1 LTNKHSDITQ
11 VLYGDQRVKDT
22 LSRFLSKQD
31 GIDLCSDSRTAA
43 QVLEIYKKVS
53 SDPSNEKEIKMRFLT
68 DINAENIPFCKELMK
83 IPGEVRHL
91 TGIKTNFAVRS
102 REYISIATLKE
113 ELLQVEHRQQ
123 KNKEDD
129 EQHNEQSTQSQSHI
143 IYSNIKGIIEQQ
155 QHLFNSIWEKAV
167 PAEQRIKELEEDA
180 RSEFFK
186 VITDNKKISRNL
198 IDLVNSVV
206 NELLL
211 LLPNDKALV
220 RIDKLGII
228 NSLIKASQKR
238 GVNVKIICPLSKEN
252 SQIQKKIAD
261 NVPDITI
268 LNSTNSRHGMYIVDR
283 IRFLR
288 VELVKPDVENF
299 LDAIRFAVYSNN
311 ERSTELFRW
320 MFELLWNE
328 RMVNEKSKR
337 DDKIQDEFINIAAHE
352 LRSPAQSIFG
362 YTELMLTDPEYKQLD
377 KKEGY
382 IDAIYRNSLRLTNL
396 TAELLDI
403 SRIENQ
409 TLHLYKQEF
418 KLNDVI
424 FSVIQD
430 IQKQRKGQTVEV
442 IKDSG
447 ARIIYSSKSPQP
459 LKKEEQSTGDS
470 DNNNNNNNSDDIL
483 VEADKERIT
492 QVLTNLLDNALKF
505 TKENDAISIVVE
517 VTEDDK
523 SNNAEV
529 ILRIKDSGVGIDPKI
544 LPFLFTKFCTKPSP
558 VSRIRGSGL
567 GLYICK
573 WIVEAHGGRIWAYNN
588 THDRGAT
595 FLFSLPLAK

>member
-1 LTNKHSDITQ
+1 MTNEHSDITQ

-22 LSRFLSKQD
+22 LSRFLSQQN
-31 GIDLCSDSRTAA
+31 GIDLCSDSRTIA
-43 QVLEIYKKVS
+43 QVLDIYKKES
-53 SDPSNEKEIKMRFLT
+53 SDPGNKKEIRKRFLT
-68 DINAENIPFCKELMK
+68 DINAENIPFCKEL
-83 IPGEVRHL
+83 INLSGEVRHL
-91 TGIKTNFAVRS
+91 TGIKTNFGVRS

-113 ELLQVEHRQQ
+113 ESLQVEHRQQ
-123 KNKEDD
+123 KKKEAD
-129 EQHNEQSTQSQSHI
+129 EQEQYEQSTQSQSHI
-143 IYSNIKGIIEQQ
+143 ICSNIKGIIEQQ
-155 QHLFNSIWEKAV
+155 QCLFNSLWEKAI
-167 PAEQRIKELEEDA
+167 PAEQRIKQLEQGSN
-180 RSEFFK
+180 SEFFK
-186 VITDNKKISRNL
+186 VITDNKKISRIL

-206 NELLL
+206 SELLL

-220 RIDKLGII
+220 RIDNLGII
-228 NSLIKASQKR
+228 NSLIKASQQK

-261 NVPDITI
+261 SAPDINI
-268 LNSTNSRHGMYIVDR
+268 LHSTNSRHGMYIVDR
-283 IRFLR
+283 IKFLR
-288 VELVKPDVENF
+288 IELVKPEAENF
-299 LDAIRFAVYSNN
+299 LDAIGFAVYSNN

-418 KLNDVI
+418 KLNDI
-424 FSVIQD
+424 ILSVIQD
-430 IQKQRKGQTVEV
+430 IQKQRQGQTLGV

-447 ARIIYSSKSPQP
+447 ARIMYSSKSPKP
-459 LKKEEQSTGDS
+459 LKNEEQSTGGGFD
-470 DNNNNNNNSDDIL
+470 DNNNSADIF
-483 VEADKERIT
+483 VEADKERII
-492 QVLTNLLDNALKF
+492 QVLINLLDNALKF
-505 TKENDAISIVVE
+505 TNESDAISVVVE
-517 VTEDDK
+517 VTEDNK

-529 ILRIKDSGVGIDPKI
+529 IVRIKDSGMGIDPKI
-544 LPFLFTKFCTKPSP
+544 LPFLFTKFCSRPSP

-588 THDRGAT
+588 THGKGAT
-595 FLFSLPLAK
+595 FLFSLPIPK

>member
-22 LSRFLSKQD
+22 LSQFLSKQN
-31 GIDLCSDSRTAA
+31 GIDLCSDSRTVA

-53 SDPSNEKEIKMRFLT
+53 SAPSNEKEIKMRFLT

-129 EQHNEQSTQSQSHI
+129 EEQHHEQSTQSQSHI

-155 QHLFNSIWEKAV
+155 QRLFNSIWEKAV
-167 PAEQRIKELEEDA
+167 PAVQRIKELEEDA

-186 VITDNKKISRNL
+186 VITDNKKISQIL
-198 IDLVNSVV
+198 IDLTNSVV
-206 NELLL
+206 NEVLL

-220 RIDKLGII
+220 KIDKLGII
-228 NSLIKASQKR
+228 NSLINASQKR

-252 SQIQKKIAD
+252 LQIQKKIAD
-261 NVPDITI
+261 NAPDINI
-268 LNSTNSRHGMYIVDR
+268 LHSTNSRHGMYIVDR
-283 IRFLR
+283 IKFLR
-288 VELVKPDVENF
+288 VELVKPDAENF
-299 LDAIRFAVYSNN
+299 LDAIGFAVYSNN

-320 MFELLWNE
+320 MFKLLWNE

-337 DDKIQDEFINIAAHE
+337 DNKIQDQFVNIAAHE
-352 LRSPAQSIFG
+352 LRSPAQSIVG
-362 YTELMLTDPEYKQLD
+362 YTELMLTDPDYKQVD

-382 IDAIYRNSLRLTNL
+382 LEAIYRNSLRLSSLTN
-396 TAELLDI
+396 ELLDV

-409 TLHLYKQEF
+409 TIQLDKQKF

-424 FSVIQD
+424 SFVIKD
-430 IQKQRKGQTVEV
+430 VQKQRHRLTIGTEFRRSAK
-442 IKDSG
+442 IM
-447 ARIIYSSKSPQP
+447 SSYESSN
-459 LKKEEQSTGDS
+459 LLEKEEQSND
-470 DNNNNNNNSDDIL
+470 DANSNDVF

-492 QVLTNLLDNALKF
+492 QVLINLLDNALKS
-505 TKENDAISIVVE
+505 TKENDIISIIVQIQ
-517 VTEDDK
+517 EDGRR
-523 SNNAEV
+523 NPEV
-529 ILRIKDSGVGIDPKI
+529 IINIKDSGMGIDPMI
-544 LPFLFTKFCTKPSP
+544 LPHLFEKFSTKPSP
-558 VSRIRGSGL
+558 GSRIRGTGL

-573 WIVEAHGGRIWAYNN
+573 WIIEAHGGRIRAYNN
-588 THDRGAT
+588 NIQDKGAT
-595 FLFSLPLAK
+595 VSFSLPILR

>member
-1 LTNKHSDITQ
+1 LTNEHFDITQ

-22 LSRFLSKQD
+22 LSQFLSKQN
-31 GIDLCSDSRTAA
+31 GIDLCSDSRTTA
-43 QVLEIYKKVS
+43 QVLKIYKKVS
-53 SDPSNEKEIKMRFLT
+53 SDPSNEKDIKKRFLT
-68 DINAENIPFCKELMK
+68 DINAENILFCKELMK
-83 IPGEVRHL
+83 ISGEVRHL
-91 TGIKTNFAVRS
+91 SGIKTNFAVRS
-102 REYISIATLKE
+102 REYIGIATLKE
-113 ELLQVEHRQQ
+113 EFLQVEHRQL
-123 KNKEDD
+123 KKKEDD
-129 EQHNEQSTQSQSHI
+129 VKQHHEQSTQSESHI

-155 QHLFNSIWEKAV
+155 QRLFNRLWEKAV
-167 PAEQRIKELEEDA
+167 PAEHRIKELEEDA

-186 VITDNKKISRNL
+186 VITDNKKISQIL
-198 IDLVNSVV
+198 IDLTNSMV
-206 NELLL
+206 NEVLL

-220 RIDKLGII
+220 KIDKLGII

-238 GVNVKIICPLSKEN
+238 VNVKIICPLSREN
-252 SQIQKKIAD
+252 SQIKKKIVD
-261 NVPDITI
+261 NAPDIN
-268 LNSTNSRHGMYIVDR
+268 LLHSTNSRHGMYIVDR
-283 IRFLR
+283 IKFLR
-288 VELVKPDVENF
+288 VELVKPEAEDF
-299 LDAIRFAVYSNN
+299 LDAIGFAVYSNN

-382 IDAIYRNSLRLTNL
+382 LDAIYRNSLRLTNL
-396 TAELLDI
+396 TTELLDI

-409 TLHLYKQEF
+409 TLQLYKQEF

-447 ARIIYSSKSPQP
+447 ARIMYSSKLPKP
-459 LKKEEQSTGDS
+459 LKNEELSNGGGDN
-470 DNNNNNNNSDDIL
+470 DNNNSDIF

-505 TKENDAISIVVE
+505 TKENDSISIIVE
-517 VTEDDK
+517 GTEDNK

-529 ILRIKDSGVGIDPKI
+529 IINIKDSGMGIDSKI

-558 VSRIRGSGL
+558 VSRIRGTGL

-588 THDRGAT
+588 NIEDKGAT
-595 FLFSLPLAK
+595 VSFSLPILR

>member
-1 LTNKHSDITQ
+1 MTNEHSDITQ

-22 LSRFLSKQD
+22 LSRFLSQQN
-31 GIDLCSDSRTAA
+31 GIDLCSDSRTIA
-43 QVLEIYKKVS
+43 QVLDIYKKES
-53 SDPSNEKEIKMRFLT
+53 SDPGNKKEIRKRFLT
-68 DINAENIPFCKELMK
+68 DINAENIPFCKEL
-83 IPGEVRHL
+83 INLSGEVRHL
-91 TGIKTNFAVRS
+91 TGIKTNFGVRS

-113 ELLQVEHRQQ
+113 ESLQVEHRQQ
-123 KNKEDD
+123 KKKEDD
-129 EQHNEQSTQSQSHI
+129 EQEQYEQSTQSQSHI
-143 IYSNIKGIIEQQ
+143 ICSNIKGIIEQQ
-155 QHLFNSIWEKAV
+155 QCLFNSLWEKAI
-167 PAEQRIKELEEDA
+167 PAEQRIKQLEQGSN
-180 RSEFFK
+180 SEFFK
-186 VITDNKKISRNL
+186 VITDNKKISRIL

-206 NELLL
+206 SELLL

-220 RIDKLGII
+220 RIDNLGII
-228 NSLIKASQKR
+228 NSLIKASQQK

-261 NVPDITI
+261 SAPDINI
-268 LNSTNSRHGMYIVDR
+268 LHSTNSRHGMYIVDR
-283 IRFLR
+283 IKFLR
-288 VELVKPDVENF
+288 IELVKPEAENF
-299 LDAIRFAVYSNN
+299 LDAIGFAVYSNN

-328 RMVNEKSKR
+328 RMVNEKSKH

-418 KLNDVI
+418 KLNDI
-424 FSVIQD
+424 ILSVIQD
-430 IQKQRKGQTVEV
+430 IQKQRQGQTLGV

-447 ARIIYSSKSPQP
+447 ARIMYSSKSPKP
-459 LKKEEQSTGDS
+459 LKNEEQSTGGGFD
-470 DNNNNNNNSDDIL
+470 DNNNSADIF
-483 VEADKERIT
+483 VEADKERII
-492 QVLTNLLDNALKF
+492 QVLINLLDNALKF
-505 TKENDAISIVVE
+505 TNESDAISVVVE
-517 VTEDDK
+517 VTEDNK

-529 ILRIKDSGVGIDPKI
+529 IVRIKDSGMGIDPKI
-544 LPFLFTKFCTKPSP
+544 LPFLFTKFCSRPSP

-588 THDRGAT
+588 THGKGAT
-595 FLFSLPLAK
+595 FLFSLPIPK

>member
-1 LTNKHSDITQ
+1 MTNKHSDITQ
-11 VLYGDQRVKDT
+11 VLHGDQRVKDT
-22 LSRFLSKQD
+22 LSRFLSQQN
-31 GIDLCSDSRTAA
+31 GIDLCSDSRTIA
-43 QVLEIYKKVS
+43 QVLDIYKKES
-53 SDPSNEKEIKMRFLT
+53 SDPGNKKEIRKRFLT
-68 DINAENIPFCKELMK
+68 DINAENIPFCKEL
-83 IPGEVRHL
+83 INLSGEVRHL
-91 TGIKTNFAVRS
+91 TGIKTNFGVRS

-113 ELLQVEHRQQ
+113 ESLQVEHRQQ
-123 KNKEDD
+123 KKKEAD
-129 EQHNEQSTQSQSHI
+129 EQEQYEQSTQSQSHI
-143 IYSNIKGIIEQQ
+143 ICSNIKGIIEQQ
-155 QHLFNSIWEKAV
+155 QRLFNSLWEKAI
-167 PAEQRIKELEEDA
+167 PAEQRIKQLEQGSN
-180 RSEFFK
+180 SEFFK
-186 VITDNKKISRNL
+186 VITDNKKISRIL

-206 NELLL
+206 SELLL

-220 RIDKLGII
+220 RIDNLGII
-228 NSLIKASQKR
+228 NSLIKASQQK

-261 NVPDITI
+261 SAPDINI
-268 LNSTNSRHGMYIVDR
+268 LHSTNSRHGMYIVDR
-283 IRFLR
+283 IKFLR
-288 VELVKPDVENF
+288 IELVKPEAENF
-299 LDAIRFAVYSNN
+299 LDAIGFAVYSNN

-328 RMVNEKSKR
+328 RMVNEKSKC

-418 KLNDVI
+418 KLNDI
-424 FSVIQD
+424 ILSVIQD
-430 IQKQRKGQTVEV
+430 IQKQRQGQTLGV

-447 ARIIYSSKSPQP
+447 ARIMYSSKSPKP
-459 LKKEEQSTGDS
+459 LKNEEQSTGGGFD
-470 DNNNNNNNSDDIL
+470 DNNNSADIF
-483 VEADKERIT
+483 VEADKERII
-492 QVLTNLLDNALKF
+492 QVLINLLDNALKF
-505 TKENDAISIVVE
+505 TNESDAISVVVE
-517 VTEDDK
+517 VTEDNK

-529 ILRIKDSGVGIDPKI
+529 IVRIKDSGMGIDPKI
-544 LPFLFTKFCTKPSP
+544 LPFLFTKFCSRPSP